1 MSRLKIDANAK
12 INNLKIITKRLV
24 NTTFFGDYKS
34 VFKGRGLEFEGFRDY
49 TMEDDAISIDWKAS
63 KRANKLLVREFIEE
77 RNLDVFFLIDVSSN
91 MLTSSTKKLKSE
103 YSAELISTIAFSV
116 LGAGDKVGFALFSK
130 GLIKESVLSNKKSQ
144 FYTLIE
150 SLTNS
155 ENYSDYFNLPDALNY
170 LSDHIRKNTL
180 VFIVSDFI
188 TPFGW
193 EDDLKLV
200 SQKFDIIGIMIRDP
214 RDLTLPDSK
223 GLVVLKDPYT
233 QERLVVEPKQLKKFY
248 ELEVKNQIDYIQK
261 QFVESNSDFLTLVTD
276 KDFLDPLFQLFNN
289 RKKKWR

>member
-1 MSRLKIDANAK
+1 MSRLKIDPTAR
-12 INNLKIITKRLV
+12 INNLKIITKNLV

-49 TMEDDAISIDWKAS
+49 TIGDDAISIDWKAS

-103 YSAELISTIAFSV
+103 YSAELISTIAYSV

-130 GLIKESVLSNKKSQ
+130 SLVKESVLSNKKSQ

-150 SLTNS
+150 SLINS
-155 ENYSDYFNLPDALNY
+155 ENYSNYFNFSEALKY
-170 LSDHIRKNTL
+170 ISDNLRKGTL

-188 TPFGW
+188 APFGW
-193 EDDLKLV
+193 EDDLKLA
-200 SQKFDIIGIMIRDP
+200 SQKFDIIGIMIRDQ

-223 GLVVLKDPYT
+223 GLVVLMDPYT
-233 QERLVVEPKQLKKFY
+233 QERLVVEPNKLRRTY
-248 ELEVKNQIDYIQK
+248 ELEVKNQIDYIKK
-261 QFVESNSDFLTLVTD
+261 QFIESNSDFLTLVTD

-289 RKKKWR
+289 RRRKWR